1 MIPGQ
6 RPAMGGGGDGVGHPG
21 AMVPP
26 PMAPGPPGPPMGGAG
41 APATRPG
48 PGHQRAYPHVPM
60 PQQQYQ
66 PPMGQAA
73 PQMMPGM
80 MQQPVG
86 GGAVGMGV
94 VPPVSAVRVTTSPL
108 LSVARIAEPATR
120 SSDAVALIKIMSPGP

>member
-1 MIPGQ
+1 
-6 RPAMGGGGDGVGHPG
+6 MGEGGDGVGYPG

-26 PMAPGPPGPPMGGAG
+26 PMAPGAPGPPMGGAG

-48 PGHQRAYPHVPM
+48 PGQQRAYPHVPM

-86 GGAVGMGV
+86 GGAVGVGV
-94 VPPVSAVRVTTSPL
+94 VGRSPPPKTLHELRKDIGKYQKAKDNMTNITK
-108 LSVARIAEPATR
+108 LSEMHHQYPW
-120 SSDAVALIKIMSPGP
+120 L